1 MSSDARHKSKSN
13 AEFWRACRY
22 LYPYRGM
29 VVISIV
35 CAIFVSAAL
44 AGGLGTLVPITR
56 VFLNGDTVQ
65 TWAEREIAQNRIG
78 VTFAEQ
84 TKELRIVRIKPESPA
99 ARAGLEAGD
108 ALSLQGAAQPYL
120 QTLDALSDPSA
131 TEAIVRTSSN
141 RTPAISLPPVPWYLA
156 AGRGIAARFPPDA
169 VKAIAAV
176 LAIIFSLAIVS
187 NILSFIQE
195 YLSDKAAVLAVN
207 DIRRKLYD
215 HVLHVPLSH
224 FNTRG
229 TSDVT
234 SRLTQDAQ
242 NLTEG
247 FKTVLGQSIQEPV
260 KAAMAF
266 GIAVWASWKLTMFIV
281 VFGPIMAVIIK
292 KFGKKMR
299 RASKKAMVS
308 SANMLGQIEGSLLG
322 IRVVK
327 GASAERFERRKYM
340 RIMGRLVSEQ
350 LRMSRIDAF
359 TEPTMG
365 TLNLFVV
372 GAIVLVA
379 AHMVLDLHT
388 LENTRFILVM
398 ACLASIG
405 DSLRRVSK
413 VNNVLQK
420 SNAAAGRIFEV
431 IDLPMER
438 SRREREDAETRRRG
452 DAVKEKNRRSWGFG
466 LFSASPRPRVP
477 ASSPALH
484 PASPRPR
491 VPASSSPLP
500 RIKLPSMQRE
510 IVFEN
515 VTFAYPGSP
524 SPAVVNVNLTVPKGK
539 SVAVVGHNGSGK
551 TTLLALLPRF
561 YDPQGG
567 RILIDGVDIRHATLR
582 SLRGQVSIVT
592 QDSVIFPGTIAEN
605 IAYGHPLVGGRG
617 SAIPQHVRDEIVAA
631 AKRAFAD
638 EFIMDK
644 PQGYDTL
651 LGELGGQLSGGQK
664 QRLCIARAIFRRS
677 PILVLDEATSQVDAQ
692 SEDLIQQAI
701 ESVMHERTTFV
712 IAHRFSTI
720 RSADEIIVMHRGTIV
735 GQGTH
740 DELLATCDTYQQLYE
755 RQLFTMPADSPKA
768 AVAQ

>member
-1 MSSDARHKSKSN
+1 MSSSPRHKSKSN
-13 AEFWRACRY
+13 AEFWRACGY

-44 AGGLGTLVPITR
+44 AGGLGTLMPITR
-56 VFLNGDTVQ
+56 VFLNGDSVL
-65 TWAEREIAQNRIG
+65 TWADREIAQQRIG
-78 VTFAEQ
+78 VSFGEQ
-84 TKELRIVRIKPESPA
+84 TRELRIVRVQPAGPA
-99 ARAGLEAGD
+99 ARAGLSEGD
-108 ALSLQGAAQPYL
+108 SVSLPGAAQSYGP
-120 QTLDALSDPSA
+120 TLDALSDPSRDAVTLQLSGARTA
-131 TEAIVRTSSN
+131 TV
-141 RTPAISLPPVPWYLA
+141 SLPPVPRYLA
-156 AGRGIAARFPPDA
+156 AGRSVAARFPAHP

-224 FNTRG
+224 FNARG

-266 GIAVWASWKLTMFIV
+266 TIALLASWKLTMFIV

-308 SANMLGQIEGSLLG
+308 SSNMLGQIEGSLLG

-340 RIMGRLVSEQ
+340 AIMRRLVGEQ

-365 TLNLFVV
+365 TLNLLIV
-372 GAIVLVA
+372 GAIVLFA
-379 AHMVLDLHT
+379 AHLVLDTHT
-388 LENTRFILVM
+388 LETTRFILAM
-398 ACLASIG
+398 GCLASIG

-431 IDLPMER
+431 IDLPLER
-438 SRREREDAETRRRG
+438 NKDVSTSISPQGRGLRFWRRGRAGTNGQLGPTVRRRT
-452 DAVKEKNRRSWGFG
+452 
-466 LFSASPRPRVP
+466 
-477 ASSPALH
+477 
-484 PASPRPR
+484 
-491 VPASSSPLP
+491 
-500 RIKLPSMQRE
+500 KLPPLGRE

-524 SPAVVNVNLTVPKGK
+524 SPALVDVSLIVPKGK
-539 SVAVVGHNGSGK
+539 CVAVVGHNGSGK

-561 YDPQGG
+561 YDPQEG
-567 RILIDGVDIRHATLR
+567 RILIDGVDIRNATLR
-582 SLRGQVSIVT
+582 SLRSQISIVT

-605 IAYGHPLVGGRG
+605 IAYGNPL
-617 SAIPQHVRDEIVAA
+617 ATRDEIIAA
-631 AKRAFAD
+631 AQRAFAD
-638 EFIMDK
+638 EFIREK

-664 QRLCIARAIFRRS
+664 QRLCIARAILRKS
-677 PILVLDEATSQVDAQ
+677 PILVLDEATSQVDAH
-692 SEDLIQQAI
+692 SEELIQQAI

-720 RSADEIIVMHRGTIV
+720 RSADEIIVMHRGRIV
-735 GQGTH
+735 GQGSH

-755 RQLFTMPADSPKA
+755 RQIFTMPGEGSKPV
-768 AVAQ
+768 VASH